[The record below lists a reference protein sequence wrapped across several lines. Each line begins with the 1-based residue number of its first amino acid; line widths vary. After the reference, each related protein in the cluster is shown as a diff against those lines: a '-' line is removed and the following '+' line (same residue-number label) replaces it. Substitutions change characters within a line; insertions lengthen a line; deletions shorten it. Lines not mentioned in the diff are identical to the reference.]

1 MPPFLIPEHFYGK
14 RYKSLDFQK
23 AFFMQE
29 NNASP
34 DRFNLFQRIRY
45 SIFPGTSRRPNYREG
60 FGNFFNTL
68 ALHFRPRSVHKRTL
82 RFTLTWGL
90 GGMAVVLVFM
100 LFATG
105 LMLKFVYQPVPD
117 RAYESI
123 IHLQNNVS
131 FGQLIRNIH
140 HWSANALLIVVFFH
154 FLRVFFTGA
163 FHPPRQFNW
172 IIGLAMFLAVLT
184 SNITGYLLPW
194 DQLAFWAITICTGML
209 EYIPGIGGWLQ
220 GLIRGGSDIGPAT
233 LSIFFAIHTA
243 VIPAGLLILLPFHF
257 WRVRKAGGLVVP
269 RRPDEDDGSE
279 DEKVPTI
286 PNLILREIVVALV
299 LIAVVMAVSILFDAS
314 LGVKANPG
322 LSPNPTKA
330 PWYFAGLQELL
341 LHFHPLFALFI
352 IPVLML
358 IALLGIPYFNYQSNT
373 AGVWFAS
380 FKGRSMAVA
389 AALVAVIVT
398 PMGIVAD
405 EFIFDIVAWMPGLSP
420 VVSNGIL
427 PAASIL
433 TGIIL
438 FYWLVKKKFAATN
451 NESIQSVFVLLAVAF
466 IILTITG
473 IWFRGEGMTLMWPWE
488 VSNLTH

>member
-1 MPPFLIPEHFYGK
+1 
-14 RYKSLDFQK
+14 
-23 AFFMQE
+23 
-29 NNASP
+29 
-34 DRFNLFQRIRY
+34 
-45 SIFPGTSRRPNYREG
+45 
-60 FGNFFNTL
+60 
-68 ALHFRPRSVHKRTL
+68 
-82 RFTLTWGL
+82 
-90 GGMAVVLVFM
+90 
-100 LFATG
+100 
-105 LMLKFVYQPVPD
+105 
-117 RAYESI
+117 
-123 IHLQNNVS
+123 
-131 FGQLIRNIH
+131 
-140 HWSANALLIVVFFH
+140 
-154 FLRVFFTGA
+154 
-163 FHPPRQFNW
+163 
-172 IIGLAMFLAVLT
+172 MFLAVLT

-389 AALVAVIVT
+389 AALVAIIVT

>member
-1 MPPFLIPEHFYGK
+1 
-14 RYKSLDFQK
+14 
-23 AFFMQE
+23 MQE
-29 NNASP
+29 NNAMP
-34 DRFNLFQRIRY
+34 DQLNLFQRIRN
-45 SIFPGTSRRPNYREG
+45 SIFPGTLQRPEYRERYR
-60 FGNFFNTL
+60 NFFNSL
-68 ALHFRPRSVHKRTL
+68 ILHFRPRNVQQRTL

-90 GGMAVVLVFM
+90 GGMAVVLVCM

-123 IHLQNNVS
+123 IHLQNNVL

-140 HWSANALLIVVFFH
+140 HWSGNILLIIVFLH
-154 FLRVFFTGA
+154 LSRVFFTGA

-172 IIGLAMFLAVLT
+172 IIGLVMFLAVLT

-209 EYIPGIGGWLQ
+209 EYVPGIGEWLQ
-220 GLIRGGSDIGPAT
+220 GLVRGGSNIGPAT

-243 VIPAGLLILLPFHF
+243 IIPACLLVLMPWHF
-257 WRVRKAGGLVVP
+257 WRVRKAGGLVIP
-269 RRPDEDDGSE
+269 RRPDEDEGSE

-299 LIAVVMAVSILFDAS
+299 LIAAIMAISVIFNAPLEA
-314 LGVKANPG
+314 KANPG

-330 PWYFAGLQELL
+330 PWYFAGIQELL

-352 IPVLML
+352 IPVFML
-358 IALLGIPYFNYQSNT
+358 IALVSIPYLNYQIDT
-373 AGVWFAS
+373 TGVWFAS
-380 FKGRSMAVA
+380 HRGRRMTAVA
-389 AALVAVIVT
+389 VLTAVIIT
-398 PMGIVAD
+398 PIGIIAD
-405 EFIFDIVAWMPGLSP
+405 EFVIDFPAWIPGLSS

-427 PAASIL
+427 PAAFVL
-433 TGIIL
+433 AGIIV
-438 FYWLVKKKFAATN
+438 FYWLVKKKYTATN
-451 NESIQSVFVLLAVAF
+451 NESIQSVFVLLVVAF

-473 IWFRGEGMTLMWPWE
+473 IWFRGKGMMLIWPWE
-488 VSNLTH
+488 IAG

>member
-1 MPPFLIPEHFYGK
+1 MQKNDTMPDQL
-14 RYKSLDFQK
+14 
-23 AFFMQE
+23 
-29 NNASP
+29 
-34 DRFNLFQRIRY
+34 NLFQRIRY
-45 SIFPGTSRRPNYREG
+45 SIFPGTLQRPAYRERYRKL
-60 FGNFFNTL
+60 FNSL
-68 ALHFRPRSVHKRTL
+68 ILHFRPRSVQPRTL

-123 IHLQNNVS
+123 IHLQNDVL

-140 HWSANALLIVVFFH
+140 HWSGNILLIIVFLH
-154 FLRVFFTGA
+154 LLRVFFSGA
-163 FHPPRQFNW
+163 FHWPRQFNW
-172 IIGLAMFLAVLT
+172 LIGLVMFLAVLI

-209 EYIPGIGGWLQ
+209 EYVPGVGEWLQ
-220 GLIRGGSDIGPAT
+220 RLLRGGDDIGPAT

-243 VIPAGLLILLPFHF
+243 VVPACLLILMPWHF
-257 WRVRKAGGLVVP
+257 WRVRKAGGLVIP
-269 RRPDEDDGSE
+269 RRPDEDQDSE
-279 DEKVPTI
+279 DEKVPAI

-299 LIAVVMAVSILFDAS
+299 LIAVIMLISAFFNAP
-314 LGVKANPG
+314 LGAKANPG

-330 PWYFAGLQELL
+330 PWYFAGIQEML

-358 IALLGIPYFNYQSNT
+358 IALVGIPYFNYQTKT

-380 FKGRSMAVA
+380 FKGRRMVVG
-389 AALVAVIVT
+389 AALVAIIVT
-398 PMGIVAD
+398 PIGIVAD
-405 EFIFDIVAWMPGLSP
+405 EFVIDFAAWMPGLTP

-427 PAASIL
+427 PTALVLA
-433 TGIIL
+433 GVIL
-438 FYWLVKKKFAATN
+438 FFGLVKKKYAATN
-451 NESIQSVFVLLAVAF
+451 NESIQSVFVLLTVAF
-466 IILTITG
+466 IILMITG
-473 IWFRGEGMTLMWPWE
+473 IWFRGKGMALIWPWE
-488 VSNLTH
+488 ASNLSP